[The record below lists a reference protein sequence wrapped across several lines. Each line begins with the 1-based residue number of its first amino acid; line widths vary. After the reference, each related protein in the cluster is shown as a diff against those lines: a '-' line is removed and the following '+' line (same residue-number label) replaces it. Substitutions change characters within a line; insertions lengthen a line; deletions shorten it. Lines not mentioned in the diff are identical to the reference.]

1 MGVLTFYRSRPTP
14 CPYLPDRTEQQL
26 FAELAGPQASETFEL
41 LSKGGFRR
49 TQHIIYRP
57 ACPSCSSCQPVRVVA
72 REFRFGRSWRRVLR
86 ANDDLQATDV
96 GLNVSNEQFQLFQ
109 RYLRSR
115 HSDGEM
121 AKMSREEYAEMIL
134 ASPVDTNIIEF
145 RDANERLVA
154 CCFYDRLEH
163 GLSAVYS
170 AFEPDVH
177 RRSLGSYTVLW
188 MIQRTLELSLDYVY
202 LGFWVDGSRKMDYKS
217 RFHPPEAFGPH
228 GWRRLTDG

>member
-26 FAELAGPQASETFEL
+26 FAELAGPQAGETFEL

-57 ACPSCSSCQPVRVVA
+57 ACPACSACLPVRVVA
-72 REFRFGRSWRRVLR
+72 REFHFGRTWRRVLR
-86 ANDDLQATDV
+86 ANEDLQAEDV
-96 GLNVSNEQFQLFQ
+96 GLGVSDEQYELFR
-109 RYLRSR
+109 RYLHSR

-121 AKMSREEYAEMIL
+121 AKMNREEYAEMIL
-134 ASPVDTNIIEF
+134 ASPVETGIIEF
-145 RDANERLVA
+145 RDVDKRLVA
-154 CCFYDRLEH
+154 CCFADRLDH

-188 MIQRTLELSLDYVY
+188 MIQQALDLGLDYVY
-202 LGFWVDGSRKMDYKS
+202 LGFWVDGSRKMHYKS
-217 RFHPPEAFGPH
+217 RFRPLEAFGAH
-228 GWRRLTDG
+228 GWKRLTD

>member
-26 FAELAGPQASETFEL
+26 FTELAGPQAGETFEL

-57 ACPSCSSCQPVRVVA
+57 ACPSCSACQPVRVVA
-72 REFRFGRSWRRVLR
+72 REFHFGRSWRRVLR
-86 ANDDLQATDV
+86 ANADIRAKDV
-96 GLNVSNEQFQLFQ
+96 GLRVSDEQYELFR

-115 HSDGEM
+115 HGEGEM

-134 ASPVDTNIIEF
+134 ASPVDTAIIEF
-145 RDANERLVA
+145 RDADERLVA
-154 CCFYDRLEH
+154 CCFADRLDH

-177 RRSLGSYTVLW
+177 RRSLGSYTVC
-188 MIQRTLELSLDYVY
+188 
-202 LGFWVDGSRKMDYKS
+202 G
-217 RFHPPEAFGPH
+217 
-228 GWRRLTDG
+228 